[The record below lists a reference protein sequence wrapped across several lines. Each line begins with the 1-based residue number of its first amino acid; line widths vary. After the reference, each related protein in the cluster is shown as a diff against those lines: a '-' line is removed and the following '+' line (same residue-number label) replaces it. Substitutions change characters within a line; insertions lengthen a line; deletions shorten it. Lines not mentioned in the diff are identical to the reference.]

1 MGGLLA
7 TTPSLPRPL
16 RPGHQ
21 PLPVWTAG
29 VGSALSPRPFSP
41 GRSLCGPPLSA
52 SEQHCGARGA
62 RGLLAPSCGPWHR
75 ARQEVVE
82 GAAARANPPDT
93 RGPASLLG
101 LCPRGHLPQGA
112 RRGWVPSVPRAT
124 PTGPSPV
131 LSSCY
136 SSERRPLARA
146 GPAAPAAPDR
156 VCPAPAADPAP
167 AAASRG
173 PGLQWAAARTGW
185 TLPTPPR
192 SHRPPPRPARRR
204 PAQVSS
210 LQKSLCPFWVTSK
223 RTAWLSR
230 PHFPAQSAAPG
241 SWRQRQ
247 THGKGCRGA
256 RGARRQH
263 RGEGADRPRARG
275 SPPCRC
281 RRRNAGPGRVP
292 RPFCVLEKPWRR
304 KASDQEPEG
313 LAEKRELHGLDL
325 GDRLAGSEE
334 QVQEIPRRCE
344 RRCSAHH
351 AGREARTPS

>member
-21 PLPVWTAG
+21 PLPVQTAG

-93 RGPASLLG
+93 RGPALLLG
-101 LCPRGHLPQGA
+101 LCPRGHPPQGA

-136 SSERRPLARA
+136 SSERRPSAWA

-156 VCPAPAADPAP
+156 VCPVPAVDPAP

-173 PGLQWAAARTGW
+173 PGLQWAAAETEW

-210 LQKSLCPFWVTSK
+210 LQKKPVPFLGDIKADSL
-223 RTAWLSR
+223 
-230 PHFPAQSAAPG
+230 AQSATSSCPVCGPRKLAATADTREGVPGRAWGAQTAPRGG
-241 SWRQRQ
+241 SRQASG
-247 THGKGCRGA
+247 TWVPPLPVPT
-256 RGARRQH
+256 
-263 RGEGADRPRARG
+263 GERRAR
-275 SPPCRC
+275 
-281 RRRNAGPGRVP
+281 AGAAPFLCPGKA
-292 RPFCVLEKPWRR
+292 LE
-304 KASDQEPEG
+304 EE
-313 LAEKRELHGLDL
+313 
-325 GDRLAGSEE
+325 SE
-334 QVQEIPRRCE
+334 
-344 RRCSAHH
+344 
-351 AGREARTPS
+351 

>member
-1 MGGLLA
+1 M
-7 TTPSLPRPL
+7 
-16 RPGHQ
+16 
-21 PLPVWTAG
+21 
-29 VGSALSPRPFSP
+29 
-41 GRSLCGPPLSA
+41 
-52 SEQHCGARGA
+52 
-62 RGLLAPSCGPWHR
+62 
-75 ARQEVVE
+75 
-82 GAAARANPPDT
+82 
-93 RGPASLLG
+93 
-101 LCPRGHLPQGA
+101 
-112 RRGWVPSVPRAT
+112 PRAT

-136 SSERRPLARA
+136 SSERRPSARA

-156 VCPAPAADPAP
+156 VCPAPTVDPAP

-173 PGLQWAAARTGW
+173 PGLQWAAAGTGW

-230 PHFPAQSAAPG
+230 PHFPAQSVAPG

-256 RGARRQH
+256 HGARRQH
-263 RGEGADRPRARG
+263 RGEGADRPPARG

-281 RRRNAGPGRVP
+281 RRGNAGPGRVP

-344 RRCSAHH
+344 RRCSVRH

>member
-1 MGGLLA
+1 M
-7 TTPSLPRPL
+7 
-16 RPGHQ
+16 
-21 PLPVWTAG
+21 
-29 VGSALSPRPFSP
+29 
-41 GRSLCGPPLSA
+41 
-52 SEQHCGARGA
+52 
-62 RGLLAPSCGPWHR
+62 
-75 ARQEVVE
+75 
-82 GAAARANPPDT
+82 
-93 RGPASLLG
+93 
-101 LCPRGHLPQGA
+101 
-112 RRGWVPSVPRAT
+112 PRAT

-136 SSERRPLARA
+136 SSERRPSARA

-156 VCPAPAADPAP
+156 VCPAPAVDPAP

-173 PGLQWAAARTGW
+173 PGLQWAAAGTGW

-204 PAQVSS
+204 SAQVSS

-230 PHFPAQSAAPG
+230 PHFPAQSVAPG

-275 SPPCRC
+275 SPPRRC
-281 RRRNAGPGRVP
+281 RRGNAGPGRVP

-304 KASDQEPEG
+304 KASDQEPEA

-344 RRCSAHH
+344 RRCSVRH
-351 AGREARTPS
+351 AG